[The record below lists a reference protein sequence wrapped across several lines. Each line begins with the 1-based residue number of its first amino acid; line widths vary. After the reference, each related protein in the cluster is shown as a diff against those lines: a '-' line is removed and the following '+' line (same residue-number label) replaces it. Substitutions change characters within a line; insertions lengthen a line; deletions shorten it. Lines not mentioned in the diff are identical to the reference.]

1 MVPFHVIIGV
11 RKSYMSK
18 RNQVYIL
25 KEAPVT
31 KALIHLSIPSI
42 TTSLVMTLHN
52 LIDTIFISQLQDNAM
67 IAATTVA
74 LPIMVLIQAIGDG
87 IGAGSGSY
95 VGRLLGAQDE
105 HKIEDTVS
113 TAMLLTL
120 ILSIFTLIL
129 SLTGIKQIVLLFTDD
144 LNVANYAFLYM
155 RVLMIGATFSI
166 VKQVCS
172 YLLRNSGD
180 VSFPMKTVLLEIV
193 VNTILNPILMFDFG
207 FGLSIQGAA
216 LATIIAQGLSAL
228 LLLNRLLTHNTSI
241 KWRFGNFRFNLDS
254 FKEICNVGF
263 PVFLRNGLPSLSYGL
278 YAKSAGLF
286 STDFVA
292 AAGIARRGQ
301 HLANFV
307 IIGMS
312 HGYQPFASYN
322 YGAKNKK
329 RLLEAM
335 YKSFL
340 FTTVYGIIMAIIF
353 FTVPNLIISIITQD
367 PSLILIGKDIVKAYA
382 ISMPILGIYQVLAG
396 SFQACGKGKLSFWT
410 SILRQGIIYCP
421 MVIILPRLF
430 GEVGFT
436 LVQPICDWIS
446 MIIVCFFAKELIKEI
461 NQM

>member
-1 MVPFHVIIGV
+1 
-11 RKSYMSK
+11 MSK
-18 RNQVYIL
+18 NNQVYML

-31 KALIHLSIPSI
+31 KALIHLVIPSI

-52 LIDTIFISQLQDNAM
+52 LIDTIFISALKDNAM

-105 HKIEDTVS
+105 HKIKDTVS
-113 TAMLLTL
+113 TAMFLTVM
-120 ILSIFTLIL
+120 LSIFTFVL
-129 SLTGIKQIVLLFTDD
+129 SLTSMKQIVLLFTDD
-144 LNVANYAFLYM
+144 LNVANYAFIYM
-155 RVLMIGATFSI
+155 RVLMMGATFSI

-180 VSFPMKTVLLEIV
+180 VNFPMKTVLLEIV
-193 VNTILNPILMFDFG
+193 VNTILNPILMFYM
-207 FGLSIQGAA
+207 GLGIQGAA
-216 LATIIAQGLSAL
+216 FATVLAQALSAIIL
-228 LLLNRLLTHNTSI
+228 LKRLLSHNTSI
-241 KWRFGNFRFNLDS
+241 KWKLGNFKFNFNS
-254 FKEICNVGF
+254 FKEIWNVGF
-263 PVFLRNGLPSLSYGL
+263 SVFLRNGLPSLSYGL

-292 AAGIARRGQ
+292 AAGIARKAQ
-301 HLANFV
+301 HTANFV
-307 IIGMS
+307 IMGMG

-322 YGAKNKK
+322 FGAKNKE

-335 YKSFL
+335 KKSFL
-340 FTTVYGIIMAIIF
+340 FTTIYGMIMSIIF
-353 FTVPNLIISIITQD
+353 FAVPDLVISIITQD
-367 PSLILIGKDIVKAYA
+367 SLLISIGINIVRANA
-382 ISMPILGIYQVLAG
+382 ISMPILGIYQILAG

-421 MVIILPRLF
+421 LIVILPRMF
-430 GEVGFT
+430 GEIGFN

-446 MIIVCFFAKELIKEI
+446 VIFVIILSRKLFKEI
-461 NQM
+461 NQMPNKNITA